1 MYRERLEKAIR
12 EFYDLIN
19 TIEIA
24 RQLSG
29 KAATKVLILPTA
41 KFEIQ
46 ERATITAMLFKPFEN
61 DKARIKFVY
70 TLARLYY

>member
-1 MYRERLEKAIR
+1 LEKAIR

-29 KAATKVLILPTA
+29 KAITEVLTLPTA
-41 KFEIQ
+41 EFKI
-46 ERATITAMLFKPFEN
+46 RKWAIIATMLFKPFKN
-61 DKARIKFVY
+61 DKVCIKFVY
-70 TLARLYY
+70 ILAQLYY